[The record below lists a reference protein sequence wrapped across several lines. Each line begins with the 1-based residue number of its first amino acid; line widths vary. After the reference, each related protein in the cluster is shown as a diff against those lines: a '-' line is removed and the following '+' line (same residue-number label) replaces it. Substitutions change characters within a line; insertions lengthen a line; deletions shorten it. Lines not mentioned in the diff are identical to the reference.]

1 LTLATL
7 AKYTCATIL
16 GIFFVNVG
24 IAHFTDTS
32 WFEPIVP
39 ELLGDPTFW
48 VLFTGILEIGL
59 GIGLV
64 VPQLRKYSGLFMA
77 FFLVL
82 IYWANFNMWAN
93 DIPLDGKTF
102 ADFWHVMRLIAQVLM
117 ITVALWV
124 GGWFTSREKFV

>member
-1 LTLATL
+1 MTLATL

-24 IAHFTDTS
+24 IAHFTDTP

-48 VLFTGILEIGL
+48 VLLTGILEIGL

-64 VPQLRKYSGLFMA
+64 IPQLRKYSGLFMA
-77 FFLVL
+77 FFLVV

-93 DIPLDGKTF
+93 DTPLDGRTF